1 MAVHV
6 DWWVEYSDHSKP
18 VSPSR
23 AAVSTFSFTDHQ
35 IFGIAP
41 ITEVLNS
48 SHFRVL
54 KLKMR
59 VFRNVTPDPRVPQS
73 NMIINTAIL
82 TNQPASL
89 AVMVLAISRD
99 EKVYDV
105 TSAATCYS
113 ADENTVKVW
122 ILQKETTVF
131 FF

>member
-18 VSPSR
+18 VFPSR

-54 KLKMR
+54 KLRMR
-59 VFRNVTPDPRVPQS
+59 VFE
-73 NMIINTAIL
+73 M
-82 TNQPASL
+82 
-89 AVMVLAISRD
+89 
-99 EKVYDV
+99 
-105 TSAATCYS
+105 
-113 ADENTVKVW
+113 
-122 ILQKETTVF
+122 
-131 FF
+131 

>member
-6 DWWVEYSDHSKP
+6 DWRVEYSDHSKP

-41 ITEVLNS
+41 ITEVLDS
-48 SHFRVL
+48 PHFRVS
-54 KLKMR
+54 KLRMR
-59 VFRNVTPDPRVPQS
+59 VFRNVTHDPCVPQS
-73 NMIINTAIL
+73 NMIINTAML

-105 TSAATCYS
+105 TSAATCSS
-113 ADENTVKVW
+113 ADENTVKVRVSR
-122 ILQKETTVF
+122 I
-131 FF
+131 